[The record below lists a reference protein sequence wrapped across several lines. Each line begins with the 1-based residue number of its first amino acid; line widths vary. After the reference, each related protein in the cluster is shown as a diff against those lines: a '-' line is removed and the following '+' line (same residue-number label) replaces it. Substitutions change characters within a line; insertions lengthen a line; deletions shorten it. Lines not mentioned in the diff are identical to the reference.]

1 MSKYGQYQSKPV
13 KPKRRELHPVWR
25 GVGFVLMI
33 VTPLI
38 SYAGSL
44 VLLSENA
51 KKGWVAI
58 PAELISPFSDPML
71 FVKTILTL
79 ALTLVVYAIFG
90 LLTALL
96 YDILAP
102 SPYGPTDVP
111 PTAFHGKRY
120 KR

>member
-1 MSKYGQYQSKPV
+1 MGKYGQYQSKPV
-13 KPKRRELHPVWR
+13 KPKRRGLHPVWR
-25 GVGFVLMI
+25 GIGFALMV
-33 VTPLI
+33 VTPII
-38 SYAGSL
+38 SYAGAL

-51 KKGWVAI
+51 KRGWVAI
-58 PAELISPFSDPML
+58 PVELLSPFFDSML
-71 FVKTILTL
+71 YVKIILTL
-79 ALTLVVYAIFG
+79 ALTLAIYAIFA

-96 YDILAP
+96 YDLLAP